1 MVNSMKISFRP
12 QQVGQKCSLLRIR
25 VLMQLPILLLGI
37 LAISAC
43 SAETPTPNPLIDQST
58 PQATINSLY
67 LATYLQDSDMF
78 RSLLDPD
85 DPDINKLVRAFKKM
99 KAEGIR
105 VDVTDVQIDVVEEQV
120 DMVRLRARF
129 QQVILVDGI
138 ATSAERNGDEHTL
151 VKKNGR
157 WYLFGY
163 GQSPPPGWI
172 GDDTDWMH
180 TIQTATAP

>member
-1 MVNSMKISFRP
+1 MIVSLRL
-12 QQVGQKCSLLRIR
+12 QQVGRKPSESSVPARECLLVI
-25 VLMQLPILLLGI
+25 VACILVV
-37 LAISAC
+37 SAC
-43 SAETPTPNPLIDQST
+43 SSETPTPNPLIDQST
-58 PQATINSLY
+58 PQTTIESLY
-67 LATYLQDSDMF
+67 LAAYLQDSDMF

-105 VDVTDVQIDVVEEQV
+105 IDATDIQIDVVEEQV

-129 QQVILVDGI
+129 RQITLVDGI
-138 ATSAERNGDEHTL
+138 AMSDEPNGSEHTL
-151 VKKNGR
+151 VRRNGR